1 MSSAEAVSQDLRATG
16 KYPIIILTLFL
27 GNDKV
32 DDLGAMQRKYKRDN
46 ENKREDIGVLRKVI
60 IQKDNEIADLT

>member
-1 MSSAEAVSQDLRATG
+1 MSSAEAVSQDLRAT
-16 KYPIIILTLFL
+16 

>member
-1 MSSAEAVSQDLRATG
+1 MLTG
-16 KYPIIILTLFL
+16 VV